1 MFDASLIPVYGPKLA
16 NWSLPRDNVTS
27 YAINKGLYATC
38 FASSGTAVIHRVE
51 SYFMLI

>member
-16 NWSLPRDNVTS
+16 NWSLPRDSVKS

-38 FASSGTAVIHRVE
+38 FASSETAVIHRVE